1 MNKNKNSSN
10 DYIFRERFL
19 VWLMWLVPI
28 ACTGWIS
35 IVAWTVV
42 QIMMYNSQVE
52 KSKELK
58 KPLRERPDIIEM
70 NKEENLT
77 EKDKATMRNT
87 KGLIKIGDGVYYY
100 ERE

>member
-1 MNKNKNSSN
+1 MNKKSVDS
-10 DYIFRERFL
+10 IFRERFL

-77 EKDKATMRNT
+77 EKDKAMMRNT